1 MTVSLFFQTLID
13 GIMIG
18 GVYATIAVGLSLA
31 FGVMRIVNW
40 AHGEFLMVGMY
51 LAFLSVM
58 ELGIDP
64 YLSIL
69 ITGPVL
75 FLAGFFLQKFVF
87 NRMLAKDSSREPLSI
102 LLFTSGMGI
111 FLSNMATVLFS
122 SNIMA
127 TQTAYTSRTIKLG
140 EIIVSIPRMISFFI
154 AIALA
159 CTLALYIVI
168 QRTEFGLALR
178 ATAQN
183 RHVASLMGINHKT
196 IYSLAL
202 GIGLALVG
210 ISGSLLVPNSAVSPT
225 VGSSYG
231 TKCFIIVVLG
241 GKGSVPGALLGGIIV
256 GLIEKFGGILWTDAY
271 ASLLVFV
278 LFILMLLFRPSGLL
292 GRETS

>member
-1 MTVSLFFQTLID
+1 MTASLFVQTLLD
-13 GIMIG
+13 GIMVG

-40 AHGEFLMVGMY
+40 AHGEFLMVSMY
-51 LAFLSVM
+51 IAFLSVIN
-58 ELGIDP
+58 LGVDP

-69 ITGPVL
+69 FTGPIM
-75 FLAGFFLQKFVF
+75 FLVGFCLQKFIF
-87 NRMLAKDSSREPLSI
+87 NRMLDKDSSREPLSI
-102 LLFTSGMGI
+102 LLFTSGLGI
-111 FLSNMATVLFS
+111 FLSNMATVIFS
-122 SNIMA
+122 SNILA
-127 TQTAYTSRTIKLG
+127 APTAYTSKTIRLG
-140 EIIVSIPRMISFFI
+140 EIIISVPRMISFL
-154 AIALA
+154 IALV
-159 CTLALYIVI
+159 CTVILYVVI
-168 QRTEFGLALR
+168 QRTEFGRALR

-225 VGSSYG
+225 VGNSFG

-241 GKGSVPGALLGGIIV
+241 GKGSVPGALLGGLVV

-278 LFILMLLFRPSGLL
+278 LFILILLFRPSGLL

>member
-1 MTVSLFFQTLID
+1 MSVSLFFQTLLN
-13 GIMIG
+13 GIMVG

-40 AHGEFLMVGMY
+40 AHGEFLMVAMY
-51 LAFLSVM
+51 IAFLTVM
-58 ELGIDP
+58 NFGIDP
-64 YLSIL
+64 YLSIV
-69 ITGPVL
+69 ITGPIM
-75 FLAGFFLQKFVF
+75 FLVGFFLQKFVF
-87 NRMLAKDSSREPLSI
+87 NRMLEKDSSREPLSI
-102 LLFTSGMGI
+102 LLFTAGLGI
-111 FLSNMATVLFS
+111 FLSNMATVIFS

-127 TQTAYTSRTIKLG
+127 VQTAYTSKTIRLG
-140 EIIVSIPRMISFFI
+140 EIFISVPRMISFFI
-154 AIALA
+154 ALA
-159 CTLALYIVI
+159 CTIVLYIVI
-168 QRTEFGLALR
+168 QRSEFGRALR

-210 ISGSLLVPNSAVSPT
+210 ISASLLVPNSSVSPT
-225 VGSSYG
+225 VGDSFG

-241 GKGSVPGALLGGIIV
+241 GKGSVPGALLGGLIV

-278 LFILMLLFRPSGLL
+278 LFILVLLFRPSGLL
-292 GRETS
+292 GQETS

>member
-1 MTVSLFFQTLID
+1 MSIPLLVQTLID
-13 GIMIG
+13 GIMVG

-40 AHGEFLMVGMY
+40 AHGEFLMVAMY
-51 LAFLSVM
+51 IAFLSVIN
-58 ELGIDP
+58 LGVDP

-69 ITGPVL
+69 ITGPIM
-75 FLAGFFLQKFVF
+75 FLVGFLLQKIVF
-87 NRMLAKDSSREPLSI
+87 NRMLEKDSSREPLSI
-102 LLFTSGMGI
+102 LLFTSGLGI
-111 FLSNMATVLFS
+111 FLSNMATVIFS
-122 SNIMA
+122 SNILA
-127 TQTAYTSRTIKLG
+127 TQTAYTSQTVKLG
-140 EIIVSIPRMISFFI
+140 EIIVSVPRMISFL
-154 AIALA
+154 IALV
-159 CTLALYIVI
+159 CTIILYLVI
-168 QRTEFGLALR
+168 QRSEFGRALR

-196 IYSLAL
+196 IYALAM

-225 VGSSYG
+225 IGSAYG
-231 TKCFIIVVLG
+231 TKCFSIVVLG
-241 GKGSVPGALLGGIIV
+241 GKGSVPGALLGGLIV
-256 GLIEKFGGILWTDAY
+256 GLIEKFGGIIWTDAY